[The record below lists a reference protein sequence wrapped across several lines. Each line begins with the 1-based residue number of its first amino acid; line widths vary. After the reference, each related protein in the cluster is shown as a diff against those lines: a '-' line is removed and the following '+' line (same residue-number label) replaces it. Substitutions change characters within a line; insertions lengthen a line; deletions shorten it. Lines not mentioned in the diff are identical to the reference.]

1 MHKQDVIP
9 IHYFES
15 PDRFADLINGYVY
28 HGEERIR
35 PENVR
40 EKSSSVARIAPKKKG
55 GKEIQ
60 TQVITADIVREVGGD
75 MRVSV
80 VALESQTD
88 IHYAMPV
95 RVMNLEGAHYHK
107 QWRAAKKRHRQEKD
121 LSGAEFLSGYGKD
134 DKLIPMVTIVLYW
147 GKTPWDGPVCLK
159 DMMDLEAYPEEL
171 REMIADYP
179 IHLLEVRKYQRIEEF
194 RTDLQQVFGFLQ
206 LENNKEAL
214 KLYVN
219 RHEEV
224 FRNLSDDAYDMIS
237 VMTHSDELMECRDDF
252 EQEDRGDMCQAIK
265 EMIEDG
271 RQEGRLEGRQEGI
284 KAFIELCQELG
295 ISKEDTL
302 RKLQEKFTFVEPAK
316 VCLEKYWK

>member
-1 MHKQDVIP
+1 MQKQDVIP

-95 RVMNLEGAHYHK
+95 RYRSTTHHLVAWICGFRVKLCRVDGFFHH
-107 QWRAAKKRHRQEKD
+107 QFSSQTRFID
-121 LSGAEFLSGYGKD
+121 L
-134 DKLIPMVTIVLYW
+134 
-147 GKTPWDGPVCLK
+147 
-159 DMMDLEAYPEEL
+159 
-171 REMIADYP
+171 
-179 IHLLEVRKYQRIEEF
+179 
-194 RTDLQQVFGFLQ
+194 
-206 LENNKEAL
+206 
-214 KLYVN
+214 
-219 RHEEV
+219 
-224 FRNLSDDAYDMIS
+224 
-237 VMTHSDELMECRDDF
+237 
-252 EQEDRGDMCQAIK
+252 
-265 EMIEDG
+265 
-271 RQEGRLEGRQEGI
+271 
-284 KAFIELCQELG
+284 
-295 ISKEDTL
+295 
-302 RKLQEKFTFVEPAK
+302 
-316 VCLEKYWK
+316 

>member
-1 MHKQDVIP
+1 MQKQDVIP

-35 PENVR
+35 PEDVR
-40 EKSSSVARIAPKKKG
+40 EKNSSVARIAPKKKG

-134 DKLIPMVTIVLYW
+134 DKPI
-147 GKTPWDGPVCLK
+147 TPFICWRSGNTRG
-159 DMMDLEAYPEEL
+159 L
-171 REMIADYP
+171 RSSARICSRYLASCSWRAT
-179 IHLLEVRKYQRIEEF
+179 RK
-194 RTDLQQVFGFLQ
+194 
-206 LENNKEAL
+206 
-214 KLYVN
+214 
-219 RHEEV
+219 H
-224 FRNLSDDAYDMIS
+224 
-237 VMTHSDELMECRDDF
+237 
-252 EQEDRGDMCQAIK
+252 
-265 EMIEDG
+265 
-271 RQEGRLEGRQEGI
+271 
-284 KAFIELCQELG
+284 
-295 ISKEDTL
+295 
-302 RKLQEKFTFVEPAK
+302 
-316 VCLEKYWK
+316 

>member
-1 MHKQDVIP
+1 MQKQDVIP

-35 PENVR
+35 PEDVR
-40 EKSSSVARIAPKKKG
+40 EKNSSVARIAPKKKG

-121 LSGAEFLSGYGKD
+121 L
-134 DKLIPMVTIVLYW
+134 
-147 GKTPWDGPVCLK
+147 
-159 DMMDLEAYPEEL
+159 
-171 REMIADYP
+171 
-179 IHLLEVRKYQRIEEF
+179 
-194 RTDLQQVFGFLQ
+194 QQVFVFLQ
-206 LENNKEAL
+206 LESNKEAL
-214 KLYVN
+214 KSYVN
-219 RHEEV
+219 RHEAV